1 MRLIDFDGQPSFHGH
16 PVRRRLLV
24 ETPDYIFINGKGH
37 TKDTLS
43 PVFGMR
49 TPIYTDLAYLSTD
62 NFIGTFYNFSNYSS
76 RSSTSGHYYHRLNNT
91 YGGKNNM
98 QADLCGIH
106 ASETWQSIYEPDY
119 YYHSAAGKSDESW
132 IYKVHRK
139 TGQIVQRKSESG
151 AYWDNSHVFFAET
164 EDNLY
169 AIGFPNAINQSPRIV
184 RFRKSDFDHYTLGTH
199 SHFSG
204 HQLLEVTS
212 KYVTAFKSWLNVS
225 TSTGFVIE
233 KNAFTD
239 SETYTTSGYWRN
251 KGSNWNYSRLRKYI
265 KQESSNNYE
274 LHDAGVYT
282 TSSINSML
290 SDRGLY
296 DPKVNFHMH
305 SGAGLV
311 HDYTNGDDSLRKT
324 HEIGRW
330 YVAYMDVNDAFQILR
345 FNVSI
350 SDDDDDPGYDVRKC
364 VVNNPDDLEMP
375 THTNITGSLNAAWSG
390 DSSYANQSCF
400 TSYFSSDDCTKH
412 YLLLSFENAFAY
424 GMSNDKVQY
433 ERMYVYQIVNHND
446 SITNDVHETT
456 SLDLKL
462 IQVINES
469 GSSFGLL
476 RPNKNPKTFVYY
488 KERRT
493 DHSIYNW
500 NQTIEKFENVGAL
513 EGEAVGA
520 AADSEGRIYTLD
532 YVYPYTLT
540 MDVHTLKIPSRLV
553 VTPAQEVYEFSGAE
567 INSTVN
573 LEAYNYMGELVATKV
588 NLELIGEGVV
598 FVTAQGDEVTQ
609 IQGTT
614 NTSLPTILNIK
625 IKQGSIVR
633 LNASV
638 SAGSTSAA
646 ATFSLS
652 NRTKEVL
659 VDKNVIPIAESSEET
674 IDKFSNPPYKIFHN
688 GYEFFLVSHT
698 QEYIKYQGLDSD
710 DLIHTIFFE
719 NDANGTLKSV
729 SDDNNTVFFVGV
741 SDLKI
746 MIDNGNCEY
755 LDSQ

>member
-16 PVRRRLLV
+16 PNRRRLLV

-43 PVFGMR
+43 PVFGMN
-49 TPIYTDLAYLSTD
+49 TPIYTDMAYLSTD
-62 NFIGTFYNFSNYSS
+62 NHIGTFYDFSNYTS
-76 RSSTSGHYYHRLNNT
+76 RSKTNGWYYHRLNNT

-119 YYHSAAGKSDESW
+119 YYHSAAGASDTSW
-132 IYKVHRK
+132 MYKVDRK
-139 TGQIVQRKSESG
+139 TGQIVQRKSWSG
-151 AYWDNSHVFFAET
+151 AYYDNSHVFFAET
-164 EDNLY
+164 EDYLY
-169 AIGFPNAINQSPRIV
+169 TLGFPNATNESPRIMRV
-184 RFRKSDFDHYTLGTH
+184 RKTDFDLYTLGTY
-199 SHFSG
+199 G
-204 HQLLEVTS
+204 AYTGNQLLAVTT
-212 KYVTAFKSWLNVS
+212 KYVTTLKCWPNASSSV
-225 TSTGFVIE
+225 GFVVT

-239 SETYTTSGYWRN
+239 SESYSTSSYYRVR
-251 KGSNWNYSRLRKYI
+251 GSGWKYERLQKYI
-265 KQESSNNYE
+265 KQESGNDYE
-274 LHDAGVYT
+274 LHDSVVNSANST
-282 TSSINSML
+282 NSML
-290 SDRGLY
+290 SDRELY
-296 DPKVNFHMH
+296 DPKVNFHIH

-324 HEIGRW
+324 HDIGRW
-330 YVAYMDVNDAFQILR
+330 YVAYMNVNDTFEILR
-345 FNVSI
+345 FNTSI
-350 SDDDDDPGYDVRKC
+350 SDDEDAPGFDVRKC
-364 VVNNPDDLEMP
+364 VVSNPEDLEFP
-375 THTNITGSLNAAWSG
+375 THVNIAGSTNALFSGSATTV
-390 DSSYANQSCF
+390 NQSCF

-424 GMSNDKVQY
+424 GISNNTVGY
-433 ERMYVYQIVNHND
+433 EKMYVYQIVNHND
-446 SITNDVHETT
+446 SITNDIHETS

-462 IQVINES
+462 IQVIHES

-493 DHSIYNW
+493 DHPIYNW
-500 NQTIEKFENVGAL
+500 NQAIEKFEKVGAL

-520 AADSEGRIYTLD
+520 AADSEGRIYTLE
-532 YVYPYTLT
+532 YVYPHTLT
-540 MDVHTLKIPSRLV
+540 MDLHTLKIPSRLV
-553 VTPAQEVYEFSGAE
+553 ITPAQEVYEFSGSE
-567 INSTVN
+567 IASTVS
-573 LEAYNYMGELVATKV
+573 LEAYNHLGERVATKV
-588 NLELIGEGVV
+588 NLELIGEGIV
-598 FVTAQGDEVTQ
+598 FVTAGGVQVTQ

-614 NTSLPTILNIK
+614 NTNSPTILDIK

-633 LNASV
+633 INASV

-652 NRTKEVL
+652 NKTKEVL
-659 VDKNVIPIAESSEET
+659 VDTSTTSITESSEET
-674 IDKFSNPPYKIFHN
+674 SSGFSNPPYKVFHN

-698 QEYIKYQGLDSD
+698 QDYIKYQGLDAD
-710 DLIHTIFFE
+710 DFIHTIFFE
-719 NDANGTLKSV
+719 NDEMGTLKSV
-729 SDDNNTVFFVGV
+729 SDDNNTIFFVGV